1 MADLHD
7 KFFPYDDMNVTVLKA
22 LARLP
27 LSVNECE
34 ELLEMDSHMLMV
46 EHQLDHVQAD
56 TVRMWCQHEFQRH
69 SAASVTGAS
78 ARGAKDLRDMS
89 KWQPSR
95 TYPIKEGNVKITK
108 RQLRRIIK
116 EEKQKILRE
125 SVTDMRHYEE
135 AADQAAIDMSDLFY
149 NDMMKMYDEE
159 PEAFAVQDPNGSGM
173 ARPDRSVWE
182 QQVVYAQQEIDTA
195 VARAIVEAIQSV
207 EARLHD
213 GEFYDD
219 RN

>member
-7 KFFPYDDMNVTVLKA
+7 KFFPYEDMNVTVLKA
-22 LARLP
+22 LAKLP

-34 ELLEMDSHMLMV
+34 ELLEIDTHNLMV
-46 EHQLDHVQAD
+46 EHELDHVQAD

-69 SAASVTGAS
+69 GAASVSGNT

-89 KWQPSR
+89 KWQPTR
-95 TYPIKEGNVKITK
+95 TYPIKENKVKITK

-116 EEKQKILRE
+116 EEKSKILLKE

-135 AADQAAIDMSDLFY
+135 AAEQAAIDISDLFY
-149 NDMMKMYDEE
+149 EDMLKLYDEE
-159 PEAFAVQDPNGSGM
+159 PEAFAAQDPNGSGM
-173 ARPDRSVWE
+173 ARPDKSEWE

-195 VARAIVEAIQSV
+195 VARAIVQAIQGV
-207 EARLHD
+207 ETRLHD
-213 GEFYDD
+213 GEFFDQ
-219 RN
+219 R